1 MDSNST
7 GSITSSA
14 SPLTVIET
22 TSREPPATD
31 FRDEFIATV
40 RVAVLGV
47 ALFLTM
53 AGNIVVLVLVLQSKP
68 KSAHLSRIYYF
79 LLHLSIADILAAK
92 SFRSVQ
98 RAKAEETT
106 ESMRLTY
113 STISAQHIRVTTC
126 FDVISFVLFN
136 GANAVSLL
144 TANAEKR
151 TSVIRH
157 KPVG

>member
-79 LLHLSIADILAAK
+79 LLHLSIADILWHPDTGGA
-92 SFRSVQ
+92 RS
-98 RAKAEETT
+98 TSCT
-106 ESMRLTY
+106 S
-113 STISAQHIRVTTC
+113 
-126 FDVISFVLFN
+126 
-136 GANAVSLL
+136 GANSRRCGV
-144 TANAEKR
+144 
-151 TSVIRH
+151 
-157 KPVG
+157 

>member
-79 LLHLSIADILAAK
+79 LLHLSIADILVGGQIL
-92 SFRSVQ
+92 S
-98 RAKAEETT
+98 
-106 ESMRLTY
+106 
-113 STISAQHIRVTTC
+113 ISAACEGGGNYRIDEINVFHDIRP
-126 FDVISFVLFN
+126 
-136 GANAVSLL
+136 A
-144 TANAEKR
+144 
-151 TSVIRH
+151 H
-157 KPVG
+157 KGYNMF